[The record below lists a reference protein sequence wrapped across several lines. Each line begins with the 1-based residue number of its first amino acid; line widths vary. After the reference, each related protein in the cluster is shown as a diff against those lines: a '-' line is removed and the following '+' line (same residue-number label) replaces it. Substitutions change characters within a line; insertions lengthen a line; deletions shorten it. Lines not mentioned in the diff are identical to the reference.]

1 MPRYS
6 RFLKDNPSGFP
17 YDYEK
22 RHIQNGYPDI
32 MYHWHPELEIVVVH
46 KGTASYHISYDTFA
60 SQAGDIIFI
69 QPTVMHSIH
78 PIGNEEEITT
88 TFRIHL
94 DNLGRNTIETFSQ
107 RYIQPL
113 HSGHFHLTPRIGP
126 TDTGYEAI
134 HDCLLS
140 LFAIIEEQGLYYD
153 MLLKAKLHELLYLL
167 FKHRHVNRHYTDDT
181 YQKYQ
186 KLKDLIHFLQ
196 EHYAEEITVDQLAS
210 DFGYSKNHFMSIFK
224 LHTGSSCMD
233 FLLQLRLN
241 KACEALIQSTAPIAE
256 IARQVGFT
264 NLSNFNR
271 QFKQRY
277 HMTPNQYRKQAKDKS

>member
-1 MPRYS
+1 MPKYS
-6 RFLKDNPSGFP
+6 HYLKDNPSGFP

-22 RHIQNGYPDI
+22 GHIQNGYPDV
-32 MYHWHPELEIVVVH
+32 MYHWHPELEIIFVH
-46 KGTASYHISYDTFA
+46 KGTASYHINDNQLF

-69 QPTVMHSIH
+69 QPAALHAIH
-78 PIGNEEEITT
+78 PIGDEEEITT

-94 DNLGRNTIETFSQ
+94 DNLGRHNIESFSQ

-113 HSGHFHLTPRIGP
+113 HSGHFHLTQRLNAN
-126 TDTGYEAI
+126 DSGYESI
-134 HDCLLS
+134 KNCLLS
-140 LFAIIEEQGLYYD
+140 LFATIEEQGLYYD

-186 KLKDLIHFLQ
+186 KLKDLISFLQ
-196 EHYAEEITVDQLAS
+196 EHYAKDITISQLAQ

-224 LHTGSSCMD
+224 THTGSSCMD
-233 FLLQLRLN
+233 FLIQLRLN
-241 KACEALIQSTAPIAE
+241 KACEALIQSTAPISE
-256 IARQVGFT
+256 IAKEVGFT

-271 QFKQRY
+271 QFKQRF
-277 HMTPNQYRKQAKDKS
+277 HMTPNNYRRQAKDRS

>member
-1 MPRYS
+1 MSKYS

-17 YDYEK
+17 FDYEK
-22 RHIQNGYPDI
+22 NHIQNGYPNV
-32 MYHWHPELEIVVVH
+32 MYHWHPELEIIFVH
-46 KGTASYHISYDTFA
+46 NGTASYHINSEQFE
-60 SQAGDIIFI
+60 SQAGDIILI
-69 QPTVMHSIH
+69 QPTAMHAIH
-78 PIGNEEEITT
+78 PLDNREEHSTV
-88 TFRIHL
+88 FRIHL
-94 DNLGRNTIETFSQ
+94 DNLGRNNIETFSQ

-113 HSGHFHLTPRIGP
+113 HSGHFHLVSLLQPS
-126 TDTGYEAI
+126 DTGYSDI
-134 HDCLLS
+134 KNCLLS
-140 LFAIIEEQGLYYD
+140 IFALIEEQSLYYD

-196 EHYAEEITVDQLAS
+196 ENYDKDISIEQLAK

-233 FLLQLRLN
+233 FLIQLRLN
-241 KACEALIQSTAPIAE
+241 KACEALIHSLDPISE
-256 IARQVGFT
+256 IAKQVGFN

-277 HMTPNQYRKQAKDKS
+277 HMTPHHYRKQKK

>member
-1 MPRYS
+1 MVKYS

-22 RHIQNGYPDI
+22 GHIKNGFPDV
-32 MYHWHPELEIVVVH
+32 MYHWHPELEIVFVH
-46 KGTASYHISYDTFA
+46 KGSASYHINNEQFE
-60 SQAGDIIFI
+60 SQSGDIIFI
-69 QPTVMHSIH
+69 QSTALHAIH
-78 PIGNEEEITT
+78 PIEDKEEIST

-94 DNLGRNTIETFSQ
+94 DNLGRHQIETFSQ

-113 HSGHFHLTPRIGP
+113 YSGHFHLTPCLRP
-126 TDTGYEAI
+126 SDEGYSNI
-134 HDCLLS
+134 KNCLLS
-140 LFAIIEEQGLYYD
+140 LFALIEEQSLYYD
-153 MLLKAKLHELLYLL
+153 ILLKAKLHELLYLL

-196 EHYAEEITVDQLAS
+196 EHYAEDISIEQLAHN
-210 DFGYSKNHFMSIFK
+210 FGYSKNHFMSIFK

-233 FLLQLRLN
+233 FLIRLRLN
-241 KACEALIQSTAPIAE
+241 KACEALLQTTLPIAE
-256 IARQVGFT
+256 ISRQVGFS

-277 HMTPNQYRKQAKDKS
+277 HMTPNQYRKQEK